1 VSVSTSTSARA
12 HASSEYGVL
21 AGGIAV
27 FAWGLGPLFVR
38 AMGVSTPTTV
48 AYRLII
54 AVPVMHL
61 VAWLF
66 GGRVTRR
73 LMRVSVVPGALFG
86 TSLITGF
93 AAVNNTSVSNA
104 TLISNLM
111 PVAVVILAKFV
122 FDGQV
127 RNRQFVAVGVALVGM
142 LVVVFG
148 AGSAGDA
155 AFLGDFL
162 ALVNVVVWTA
172 FFLRMKNLRDDG
184 IHSWSLLAAVTT
196 VAAIVAVPPC
206 LLASND
212 LGSMTPRSW
221 LFLVAMV
228 LLPGVVGHGLMTWA
242 SGHLP
247 VTVSSLLTLGSPVV
261 SAVGAW
267 LWLNQSMNEWQCIG
281 SVIVLGALGAI
292 AVNTRVEAVREAS
305 VARSA
310 ELAADYS

>member
-1 VSVSTSTSARA
+1 MTVTTSTAPTRA
-12 HASSEYGVL
+12 TSEYGLL
-21 AGGIAV
+21 AGSIAV

-38 AMGVSTPTTV
+38 AMGVSTPTIV

-61 VAWLF
+61 MAWLF

-73 LMRVSVVPGALFG
+73 LMRVALVPGALFG
-86 TSLITGF
+86 MSLITGF
-93 AAVNNTSVSNA
+93 ASVNHTSVSNS

-122 FDGQV
+122 FDEQV
-127 RNRQFVAVGVALVGM
+127 RMRQFVAVGVALAGV
-142 LVVVFG
+142 LIVVLG
-148 AGSAGDA
+148 AGSSGDA
-155 AFLGDFL
+155 AWSGDFL
-162 ALVNVVVWTA
+162 AVVNVVIFTA

-196 VAAIVAVPPC
+196 VAALVAVPPC
-206 LLASND
+206 LFASND

-221 LFLVAMV
+221 LFLLAMV

-267 LWLNQSMNEWQCIG
+267 LWLNQSMNEWQCVG
-281 SVIVLGALGAI
+281 SVIVLGALAAI
-292 AVNTRVEAVREAS
+292 AVNARAQAVREAS
-305 VARSA
+305 MARA
-310 ELAADYS
+310 ELAADYT

>member
-1 VSVSTSTSARA
+1 VVATSTSRPTRA
-12 HASSEYGVL
+12 ASDYGVL
-21 AGGIAV
+21 AGAIAV
-27 FAWGLGPLFVR
+27 FAWGLGPLLQR
-38 AMGVSTPTTV
+38 AMGLSTPTTV

-66 GGRVTRR
+66 GGRVTRHM
-73 LMRVSVVPGALFG
+73 MRVALVPGALFG
-86 TSLITGF
+86 LSLITGF

-111 PVAVVILAKFV
+111 PVVVVILAKFV
-122 FDGQV
+122 FDDTI
-127 RNRQFVAVGVALVGM
+127 RNRQFVAVGVALAGV
-142 LVVVFG
+142 LIVVIG
-148 AGSAGDA
+148 AGNSGDA
-155 AFLGDFL
+155 SLYGDFL
-162 ALVNVVVWTA
+162 AVVNLVIFTA
-172 FFLRMKNLRDDG
+172 FFLRIKNLRDEG

-206 LLASND
+206 VLASND
-212 LGSMTPRSW
+212 LGSMTPKTW
-221 LFLVAMV
+221 VLVVAMV

-267 LWLNQSMNEWQCIG
+267 LWLGQSMNEWQCVG
-281 SVIVLGALGAI
+281 SVIVLGALAAI
-292 AVNTRVEAVREAS
+292 AVNARVEAVREAS
-305 VARSA
+305 IARA
-310 ELAADYS
+310 ELVPDYT

>member
-1 VSVSTSTSARA
+1 VSVSTSTSARG

-122 FDGQV
+122 FDGHV

>member
-1 VSVSTSTSARA
+1 MSVSSSPTHARA
-12 HASSEYGVL
+12 TSEYGLL
-21 AGGIAV
+21 AGSIAV

-54 AVPVMHL
+54 AVPVMHF

-66 GGRVTRR
+66 GGRVTRP
-73 LMRVSVVPGALFG
+73 LMRVALVPGALFG
-86 TSLITGF
+86 ASLITGF
-93 AAVNNTSVSNA
+93 ASVNNTSVSNS

-111 PVAVVILAKFV
+111 PVAVVIMAKFV
-122 FDGQV
+122 FHDRV
-127 RNRQFVAVGVALVGM
+127 RNRQFVAVGVALAGV
-142 LVVVFG
+142 LIVVLG
-148 AGSAGDA
+148 AGSSGDA
-155 AFLGDFL
+155 ALLGDFL
-162 ALVNVVVWTA
+162 AVVNVVIFTA
-172 FFLRMKNLRDDG
+172 FFLRIKNLRDDG

-221 LFLVAMV
+221 MFLLAMV

-247 VTVSSLLTLGSPVV
+247 VTISSLLTLGSPVV

-267 LWLNQSMNEWQCIG
+267 LWLGQSMNEWQCVG

-292 AVNTRVEAVREAS
+292 AMNARVEAVREAS
-305 VARSA
+305 IARA
-310 ELAADYS
+310 ELVPDYT

>member
-1 VSVSTSTSARA
+1 VTVTTTPTQTRA
-12 HASSEYGVL
+12 ASEYGLL
-21 AGGIAV
+21 AGSIAV

-38 AMGVSTPTTV
+38 AMGVSTPTIV

-54 AVPVMHL
+54 AVPVMHFA
-61 VAWLF
+61 AWLF

-73 LMRVSVVPGALFG
+73 LMRVALVPGALFG
-86 TSLITGF
+86 MSLITGF
-93 AAVNNTSVSNA
+93 ASVNHTSVSNS

-122 FDGQV
+122 FDEQV
-127 RNRQFVAVGVALVGM
+127 RMRQFVAVGVALAGV
-142 LVVVFG
+142 LIVVFG
-148 AGSAGDA
+148 AGSSGDA
-155 AFLGDFL
+155 AWLGDFL
-162 ALVNVVVWTA
+162 AVVNVVIFTA

-196 VAAIVAVPPC
+196 VAALVAVPPC
-206 LLASND
+206 LIASND

-221 LFLVAMV
+221 LFLLAMV

-267 LWLNQSMNEWQCIG
+267 LWLNQSMNEWQCVG
-281 SVIVLGALGAI
+281 SVIVLGALAAI
-292 AVNTRVEAVREAS
+292 AVNARAQAVREAS
-305 VARSA
+305 IARA
-310 ELAADYS
+310 ELVADYS

>member
-1 VSVSTSTSARA
+1 MTVTTTPTQTRA
-12 HASSEYGVL
+12 TSEYGLL
-21 AGGIAV
+21 AGSIAV

-38 AMGVSTPTTV
+38 AMGVSTPTIV

-54 AVPVMHL
+54 AVPVMHFA
-61 VAWLF
+61 AWLF

-73 LMRVSVVPGALFG
+73 LMRVALVPGALFG
-86 TSLITGF
+86 MSLITGF
-93 AAVNNTSVSNA
+93 ASVNHTSVSNS

-122 FDGQV
+122 FDEQV
-127 RNRQFVAVGVALVGM
+127 RMRQFVAVGVALTGV
-142 LVVVFG
+142 LIVVFG
-148 AGSAGDA
+148 AGSSGDA
-155 AFLGDFL
+155 AWSGDFL
-162 ALVNVVVWTA
+162 AVVNVVIFTA

-196 VAAIVAVPPC
+196 VAALVAVPPC
-206 LLASND
+206 LIASND

-221 LFLVAMV
+221 LFLLAMV

-267 LWLNQSMNEWQCIG
+267 LWLNQSMNEWQCVG
-281 SVIVLGALGAI
+281 SVIVLGALAAI
-292 AVNTRVEAVREAS
+292 AVNARAQAVREAS
-305 VARSA
+305 IARA
-310 ELAADYS
+310 ELVADYS

>member
-1 VSVSTSTSARA
+1 MSFAGSTSARA
-12 HASSEYGVL
+12 RPTSEYGVL
-21 AGGIAV
+21 AGAIAV

-38 AMGVSTPTTV
+38 AMGVSTPTTI

-54 AVPVMHL
+54 AVPVMHF

-73 LMRVSVVPGALFG
+73 LMRVALVPGALFSA
-86 TSLITGF
+86 SLITGF

-111 PVAVVILAKFV
+111 PVAVVILARFV
-122 FDGQV
+122 FEEKV
-127 RNRQFVAVGVALVGM
+127 RNRQFVAVGVALAGM
-142 LVVVFG
+142 LIVVFG
-148 AGSAGDA
+148 AGASGDA
-155 AFLGDFL
+155 SFVGDFL
-162 ALVNVVVWTA
+162 AVVNVVIWTA

-184 IHSWSLLAAVTT
+184 INSWSLLAAVTT
-196 VAAIVAVPPC
+196 VAGIVAVPPC
-206 LLASND
+206 LLVSND
-212 LGSMTPRSW
+212 LGSMTSQSW
-221 LFLVAMV
+221 VFLVAMV

-267 LWLNQSMNEWQCIG
+267 LWLNQSMNEWQCLG
-281 SVIVLGALGAI
+281 SAIVLGSLAAI
-292 AVNTRVEAVREAS
+292 AVNARTEAVRDAS
-305 VARSA
+305 LTRA
-310 ELAADYS
+310 ELAPDFT

>member
-1 VSVSTSTSARA
+1 MSVGTSTSTSTRSA
-12 HASSEYGVL
+12 SEYGLL
-21 AGGIAV
+21 AGSIAV
-27 FAWGLGPLFVR
+27 FAWGLGPLFVKG
-38 AMGVSTPTTV
+38 MGVSTPTTV

-54 AVPVMHL
+54 AVPVMHF

-73 LMRVSVVPGALFG
+73 LMRVALVPGALFG

-93 AAVNNTSVSNA
+93 AAVNTTSVSNA
-104 TLISNLM
+104 TLISNVM

-122 FDGQV
+122 FHDQV
-127 RNRQFVAVGVALVGM
+127 RNRQFVAVGVALMGM
-142 LVVVFG
+142 LIVVFG
-148 AGSAGDA
+148 AGSSGDA
-155 AFLGDFL
+155 SFLGDFL
-162 ALVNVVVWTA
+162 AVINVVIWTA

-206 LLASND
+206 LLVSND
-212 LGSMTPRSW
+212 LGSMTPKSW
-221 LFLVAMV
+221 VFLLAMV

-267 LWLNQSMNEWQCIG
+267 LWLNQSMTEWQCVG

-292 AVNTRVEAVREAS
+292 ALNARVEAVREAS
-305 VARSA
+305 LARA
-310 ELAADYS
+310 ELAADYT

>member
-1 VSVSTSTSARA
+1 MTSVTTNTAPSRGP
-12 HASSEYGVL
+12 SENGLL

-27 FAWGLGPLFVR
+27 FAWGLGPLFVK

-54 AVPVMHL
+54 AVPVMHF

-66 GGRVTRR
+66 GGRVTKR
-73 LMRVSVVPGALFG
+73 LMRISLVPGILFG

-111 PVAVVILAKFV
+111 PVAVVLLAKFV
-122 FDGQV
+122 FDQQV
-127 RNRQFVAVGVALVGM
+127 RTRQFAAVGVALAGM
-142 LVVVFG
+142 LIVVFG
-148 AGSAGDA
+148 AGSSGDA
-155 AFLGDFL
+155 SFFGDFL
-162 ALVNVVVWTA
+162 AVVNVVIWTA

-196 VAAIVAVPPC
+196 VAGIVAVPPC
-206 LLASND
+206 LLVSHD
-212 LGSMTPRSW
+212 LGSMTPNSW
-221 LFLVAMV
+221 VFLLAMV

-267 LWLNQSMNEWQCIG
+267 LWLNQSMNEWQCLG
-281 SVIVLGALGAI
+281 SVIVLGALAAI
-292 AVNTRVEAVREAS
+292 AVNTRAESVREATL
-305 VARSA
+305 ARA
-310 ELAADYS
+310 ELAPDYT